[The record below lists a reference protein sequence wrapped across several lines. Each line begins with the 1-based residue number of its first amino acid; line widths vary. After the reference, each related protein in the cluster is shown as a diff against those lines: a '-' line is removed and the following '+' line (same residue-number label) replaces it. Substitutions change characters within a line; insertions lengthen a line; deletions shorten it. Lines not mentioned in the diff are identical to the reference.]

1 MEEQPENVSLAG
13 RRFLLAED
21 NGLNAEIAMTI
32 LQDAEAEVELA
43 ADGKIAVDMLKLPR
57 Q

>member
-1 MEEQPENVSLAG
+1 MYRLAG
-13 RRFLLAED
+13 RRLLLAED

-43 ADGKIAVDMLKLPR
+43 ADGKIAVR
-57 Q
+57 